1 MLTYADVWYV
11 GAVYQRAVVGEFYG
25 RKIEALAMLRMLLQ
39 YIHCNIGP
47 HHLLSFLPTLQA
59 IYIHVYVCVYIYI
72 YIYLYVWNIYIHTC
86 IHTYIFVYVY
96 MIYKLALS
104 CHTRRCRRCGSR
116 RSMQTYADVCRRMQ
130 TYAPVTPDA
139 SRCG

>member
-1 MLTYADVWYV
+1 MLTYV

-59 IYIHVYVCVYIYI
+59 IYIYVYVCMYIYIYI
-72 YIYLYVWNIYIHTC
+72 YIYLHVCLYVYILYMYTYIYIPPCMHTYIHAC
-86 IHTYIFVYVY
+86 MHTYIFVYVF
-96 MIYKLALS
+96 MIYKSANAAASLLS
-104 CHTRRCRRCGSR
+104 HRTLQPMRHEAEA
-116 RSMQTYADVCRRMQ
+116 ADVC
-130 TYAPVTPDA
+130 
-139 SRCG
+139 